1 MDKKRWKKTETE
13 FDALFDLSEN
23 EKKKRLETLRE
34 ENPELYEDLRHLLEL
49 AENSQN
55 FLEEGRDKY
64 LNSFFKDMAAE
75 SVQESEEDFVPRK
88 VGRYKLLNPIG
99 RGGMGNVYLAERAD
113 GLFERKTAIKFVRT
127 ELNNREVKKRF
138 NREKKIQASLDHPS
152 IARLYDA
159 SSDEHGVPFLVME
172 YVDGQPITSY
182 SDENDLSIRQRVELF
197 ISVCQA
203 VQHAHQNL
211 IIHRDLKPSNILVNP
226 KGECKLLDF
235 GIAKLLDK
243 DGDLPELTQ
252 TGQQYF
258 SMKYAAPEQI
268 QNRQVNTLTDIYSLG
283 VLLYEILTGSLPYN
297 ITEQTTYGEFERIIC
312 EDPISKPS
320 TLVRNAKDLYKQI
333 QGDLDNIIL
342 KALEKSPERRYR
354 SAEALADDLKR
365 YLDNLPVSARPVGI
379 IYRSRKF
386 IQRNKKISSF
396 AAVLLITVL
405 SGLYYHT
412 TEISKERDIAKIQRD
427 LAELEASKTA
437 RVSEFVVGLFE
448 QSDPYSSSGKELTV
462 GNLLAQ
468 GRERIVTLDEAPL
481 VQAEMY
487 MVLARVYR
495 SLAEHETAHKLS
507 GQALT
512 LLQKQASPDS
522 ISLASAWTMRAYTLS
537 SLGRYGEAE
546 DAHRQA
552 LELTNPENSLAQAER
567 LNNLGLALFS
577 LGQLSES
584 QKLLEE
590 ALNLRRDVLPESAE
604 LAASL
609 NNLALVLAAQDQH
622 EEAEPLYRASLEM
635 RRSVLGNEHP
645 TTTYSMTNLA
655 TLLDQMNRL
664 EEAETNYREALR
676 LRRNIFGDDH
686 PAVAS
691 VLYQI
696 GWLQSRRGEL
706 EQARLFLE
714 EALEIRSRVL
724 GPDHPSTAVIMNAAA
739 VVARDMGELDQ
750 AEEWL
755 GRALSIYRSVFG
767 DSHHDIA
774 LVLANMGQTM
784 YLKGDLAEA
793 ERLLLQALEMNR
805 QELGMEHRHVANN
818 LRSLAELEMAKNNI
832 EQAAEYAASAREVL
846 DALELDEEHPDRNKL
861 DNLIRQ
867 IEGIRS

>member
-1 MDKKRWKKTETE
+1 MDKKRWKKTEAE

-23 EKKKRLETLRE
+23 EKKKRLETLRDE
-34 ENPELYEDLRHLLEL
+34 SPELYEDLKHLLAL

-64 LNSFFKDMAAE
+64 LNSLFKDLAAE
-75 SVQESEEDFVPRK
+75 SEPETEEEFVPRK
-88 VGRYKLLNPIG
+88 VGRYKLLKPIG

-172 YVDGQPITSY
+172 YVDGKPITKY
-182 SDENDLSIRQRVELF
+182 ADEHQLTVRQRVELF

-203 VQHAHQNL
+203 VQYAHQNL

-268 QNRQVNTLTDIYSLG
+268 KNRPVNTLTDVYSLG
-283 VLLYEILTGSLPYN
+283 VLLYELLSGSLPYN
-297 ITEQTTYGEFERIIC
+297 ITEQTTYGEFERKIC
-312 EDPISKPS
+312 DDPVPKPS
-320 TLVRNAKDLYKQI
+320 SVVRKSKDIYRQL
-333 QGDLDNIIL
+333 QGDMDNIIL
-342 KALEKSPERRYR
+342 MALEKSPERRYR

-365 YLDNLPVSARPVGI
+365 YLSNLPVSARPVGI

-386 IQRNKKISSF
+386 IQRNKKVSSF
-396 AAVLLITVL
+396 AALLLITVL

-468 GRERIVTLDEAPL
+468 GRERIETLDEAPL

-495 SLAEHETAHKLS
+495 SLAEHETAHNLS

-512 LLQKQASPDS
+512 LLENQALPDS
-522 ISLASAWTMRAYTLS
+522 VSLASAWTMRAYTLS

-546 DAHRQA
+546 EAHRQA
-552 LELTNPENSLAQAER
+552 LELTNPENSIAQAER

-584 QKLLEE
+584 QELLEE

-609 NNLALVLAAQDQH
+609 NNLALVFAAQDQF

-664 EEAETNYREALR
+664 EEAESNYREALR
-676 LRRNIFGDDH
+676 LRRNIFGGDH

-696 GWLQSRRGEL
+696 GWLQSRRGQL
-706 EQARLFLE
+706 DQARVHLE

-724 GPDHPSTAVIMNAAA
+724 GPDHPSTAVILNAAA
-739 VVARDMGELDQ
+739 VVARDLGEVDQ

-755 GRALSIYRSVFG
+755 QRALSIYRSVFG

-774 LVLANMGQTM
+774 LVLANLGKTM
-784 YLKGDLAEA
+784 QVKGNSTEA
-793 ERLLLQALEMNR
+793 EKLLLEALEMNR
-805 QELGMEHRHVANN
+805 RELGMEHRHVANN
-818 LRSLAELEMAKNNI
+818 LRSLAELEMAKDNI
-832 EQAAEYAASAREVL
+832 EQAAEYAASAKEVF
-846 DALELDEEHPDRNKL
+846 DALGLDKEHPDRLKL
-861 DNLIRQ
+861 DELIQQ
-867 IEGIRS
+867 IEDV

>member
-1 MDKKRWKKTETE
+1 MDKKKWENTEAE
-13 FDALFDLSEN
+13 FDALFDLSECD
-23 EKKKRLETLRE
+23 KKKRLETLRE
-34 ENPELYEDLRHLLEL
+34 ENPQLYEDLKHLLEL
-49 AENSQN
+49 AENSKH

-64 LNSFFKDMAAE
+64 LNSLFKDLVAE
-75 SVQESEEDFVPRK
+75 SAPETEDDFVPRN
-88 VGRYKLLNPIG
+88 VGRYKLLKQIG
-99 RGGMGNVYLAERAD
+99 RGGMGNVYLAERSD

-159 SSDEHGVPFLVME
+159 STDEHGVPFLVME
-172 YVDGQPITSY
+172 YVDGQPITTY
-182 SDENDLSIRQRVELF
+182 SDENNLSVRQRVELF
-197 ISVCQA
+197 ISVCKA
-203 VQHAHQNL
+203 VQYAHQNL
-211 IIHRDLKPSNILVNP
+211 IIHRDLKPSNILINP
-226 KGECKLLDF
+226 EGECKLLDF
-235 GIAKLLDK
+235 GIAKLLDQE
-243 DGDLPELTQ
+243 GDLPELTQ

-268 QNRQVNTLTDIYSLG
+268 QNRPVNTLTDVYSLG
-283 VLLYEILTGSLPYN
+283 VLLYELLVGSLPYS
-297 ITEQTTYGEFERIIC
+297 ITEKTTYGEFERKIC
-312 EDPISKPS
+312 VDPVSKPS
-320 TLVRNAKDLYKQI
+320 SVVRKSKDLYKQL
-333 QGDLDNIIL
+333 QGDLDNIVL

-365 YLDNLPVSARPVGI
+365 YQDNLPVSARPAGI

-462 GNLLAQ
+462 GSLLAQ
-468 GRERIVTLDEAPL
+468 GRDRIETLDEAPL

-507 GQALT
+507 GQALN
-512 LLQKQASPDS
+512 LLKEQASPDTV
-522 ISLASAWTMRAYTLS
+522 SLASAWTMRSYTLS

-546 DAHRQA
+546 EAHRQA
-552 LELTNPENSLAQAER
+552 LELTSPENKPLLAER

-577 LGQLSES
+577 LGRLCES
-584 QKLLEE
+584 QELLEE
-590 ALNLRRDVLPESAE
+590 ALNLRKAELPESAE

-609 NNLALVLAAQDQH
+609 NNLALVLAAQDQL
-622 EEAEPLYRASLEM
+622 EEAEPLYKASLEM

-676 LRRNIFGDDH
+676 MRRNIFGDDH

-706 EQARLFLE
+706 DQARSHLE

-724 GPDHPSTAVIMNAAA
+724 GSDHPSTAVILNAAA

-755 GRALSIYRSVFG
+755 DRTLSIYRSVFG

-774 LVLANMGQTM
+774 LVLANMGQTKH
-784 YLKGDLAEA
+784 LKGDFAEA
-793 ERLLLQALEMNR
+793 ERLLLEALEMNR
-805 QELGMEHRHVANN
+805 LELGMEHRHVADN
-818 LRSLAELEMAKNNI
+818 LRSLAELELSKGNS
-832 EQAAEYAASAREVL
+832 EQATDYVISASEVL
-846 DALELDEEHPDRNKL
+846 DALELDEQHPDRLVLN
-861 DNLIRQ
+861 DLIQQ
-867 IEGIRS
+867 IRDV

>member
-1 MDKKRWKKTETE
+1 MDKKRWKNTEAE
-13 FDALFDLSEN
+13 FDALFDLSES

-34 ENPELYEDLRHLLEL
+34 ENPQLYKDLKHLLEL
-49 AENSQN
+49 TENSQN

-64 LNSFFKDMAAE
+64 LNSLYKDLASE
-75 SVQESEEDFVPRK
+75 SVLETEEEFMPRK
-88 VGRYKLLNPIG
+88 VGRYKLLKPIG

-127 ELNNREVKKRF
+127 ELNNSEVKKRF

-159 SSDEHGVPFLVME
+159 STDEHGVPFLVME
-172 YVDGQPITSY
+172 YVDGQPITTY
-182 SDENDLSIRQRVELF
+182 SDENNLSVRQRVELF

-203 VQHAHQNL
+203 VQYAHQNL

-226 KGECKLLDF
+226 EGECKLLDF
-235 GIAKLLDK
+235 GIAKLLDQN
-243 DGDLPELTQ
+243 GDLPELTRS
-252 TGQQYF
+252 GQQYF

-268 QNRQVNTLTDIYSLG
+268 QNGPVNTLTDVYSLG
-283 VLLYEILTGSLPYN
+283 VLLYKLLTGSLPYT
-297 ITEQTTYGEFERIIC
+297 ITEQTTYGEFERKIC
-312 EDPISKPS
+312 DDPVPKPS
-320 TLVRNAKDLYKQI
+320 SVVRKSKDLYRQLK
-333 QGDLDNIIL
+333 GDMDNIIL
-342 KALEKSPERRYR
+342 KALEKSPDRRYR
-354 SAEALADDLKR
+354 SAEALSDDLKR

-379 IYRSRKF
+379 VYRSRKF

-396 AAVLLITVL
+396 AALLLIIII

-412 TEISKERDIAKIQRD
+412 TEIRKERDIAKIQRD
-427 LAELEASKTA
+427 LAELEAAKTA

-462 GNLLAQ
+462 GSLLAQ
-468 GRERIVTLDEAPL
+468 GRDRIETLDEAPL

-495 SLAEHETAHKLS
+495 SLAEHETAHNLS
-507 GQALT
+507 GQALS
-512 LLQKQASPDS
+512 LLEEQASPDS
-522 ISLASAWTMRAYTLS
+522 VSLANAWTMRAYTLS
-537 SLGRYGEAE
+537 SLGRYNEAE
-546 DAHRQA
+546 EAHRQA
-552 LELTNPENSLAQAER
+552 LELTSPENKPALAER

-577 LGQLSES
+577 LGQLDES
-584 QKLLEE
+584 QELLEE
-590 ALNLRRDVLPESAE
+590 ALTLRRAELPESAE

-609 NNLALVLAAQDQH
+609 NNLALVLAAQDKR
-622 EEAEPLYRASLEM
+622 EEAEPLYRSALEM
-635 RRSVLGNEHP
+635 RRSVLGDEHP

-664 EEAETNYREALR
+664 EEAEAGYREALR
-676 LRRNIFGDDH
+676 IRRNIFGDDH

-706 EQARLFLE
+706 EQARIHLE

-724 GPDHPSTAVIMNAAA
+724 GPDHPSTAVILNAAA
-739 VVARDMGELDQ
+739 VVARDMGEVDQ
-750 AEEWL
+750 AEQWL
-755 GRALSIYRSVFG
+755 RRALSIYRSVFG

-784 YLKGDLAEA
+784 QVKGNSAEA

-805 QELGMEHRHVANN
+805 RELGMEHRHVADN
-818 LRSLAELEMAKNNI
+818 LRNLAELELAEGNK
-832 EQAAEYAASAREVL
+832 EQAADYASSAREVL
-846 DALELDEEHPDRNKL
+846 DALGLDEEHPDRRVL
-861 DNLIRQ
+861 DDLIKQ
-867 IEGIRS
+867 IQEV

>member
-1 MDKKRWKKTETE
+1 MDKKRWKNTEAE
-13 FDALFDLSEN
+13 FDALFDLSES

-34 ENPELYEDLRHLLEL
+34 ENPQLYKDIKHLLEL
-49 AENSQN
+49 TENSQN

-64 LNSFFKDMAAE
+64 LNSLYKDLASE
-75 SVQESEEDFVPRK
+75 SVLETEEEFVPRK
-88 VGRYKLLNPIG
+88 VGRYKLLKPIG

-138 NREKKIQASLDHPS
+138 NREKKIQASLDHHS

-159 SSDEHGVPFLVME
+159 STDEHGVPFLVME
-172 YVDGQPITSY
+172 YVDGQPITTY
-182 SDENDLSIRQRVELF
+182 SDDNNLSVKQRLELF

-203 VQHAHQNL
+203 VQYAHQNL

-226 KGECKLLDF
+226 EGECKLLDF
-235 GIAKLLDK
+235 GIAKLLDQN
-243 DGDLPELTQ
+243 GDLPELTRS
-252 TGQQYF
+252 GQQYF
-258 SMKYAAPEQI
+258 SMKFAAPEQI
-268 QNRQVNTLTDIYSLG
+268 QNRPVNTLTDVYSLG
-283 VLLYEILTGSLPYN
+283 VLLYKLLTGSLPYT
-297 ITEQTTYGEFERIIC
+297 ITEQTTYGEFERKIC
-312 EDPISKPS
+312 DDPVPKPS
-320 TLVRNAKDLYKQI
+320 SIVRKSKDLYRQLK
-333 QGDLDNIIL
+333 GDMDNIIL
-342 KALEKSPERRYR
+342 KALEKSPDRRYR
-354 SAEALADDLKR
+354 SAEALSDDLKR

-379 IYRSRKF
+379 VYRSRKF

-396 AAVLLITVL
+396 AAVLLIIII

-412 TEISKERDIAKIQRD
+412 TEIRKERDIAKIQRD

-462 GNLLAQ
+462 GNLLAE
-468 GRERIVTLDEAPL
+468 GRDRIETLDEAPL

-487 MVLARVYR
+487 IVLARVYR
-495 SLAEHETAHKLS
+495 SLAEHETAHNLS
-507 GQALT
+507 GQALS
-512 LLQKQASPDS
+512 LLKEQASPDS
-522 ISLASAWTMRAYTLS
+522 VSLANAWTMRAYTLS

-546 DAHRQA
+546 EAHRQA
-552 LELTNPENSLAQAER
+552 LELTSPENKPALAER

-577 LGQLSES
+577 LGQLDES
-584 QKLLEE
+584 QELLEE
-590 ALNLRRDVLPESAE
+590 ALTLRRAELPESAE

-609 NNLALVLAAQDQH
+609 NNLALVLAAQDKRG
-622 EEAEPLYRASLEM
+622 EAEPLYRSALEM
-635 RRSVLGNEHP
+635 RRSVLGDEHP

-664 EEAETNYREALR
+664 EEAEAGYREALR
-676 LRRNIFGDDH
+676 IRRNIFGDDH

-706 EQARLFLE
+706 EQARIHLE

-724 GPDHPSTAVIMNAAA
+724 GPDHPSTAVILNAAA
-739 VVARDMGELDQ
+739 VVARDMGEVDQ
-750 AEEWL
+750 AEQWL
-755 GRALSIYRSVFG
+755 RRALSIYRSVFG

-784 YLKGDLAEA
+784 QVKGNSAEA

-805 QELGMEHRHVANN
+805 RELGMEHRHVADN
-818 LRSLAELEMAKNNI
+818 LRNLAELELAEGNK
-832 EQAAEYAASAREVL
+832 EQAAGYASSAREVL
-846 DALELDEEHPDRNKL
+846 DVLGLDEEHPDRRVL
-861 DNLIRQ
+861 DDLIKQ
-867 IEGIRS
+867 IQEV